1 MFIPPNFMSLSGEG
15 AQAEDLNLISRQ
27 FRFSLRRK
35 FHFINLLSKASSWID
50 FSSRAF
56 DYLQLIHKSHLSS
69 VDQRFHLKQSYFEKC
84 VSLLNQ
90 ITLQNG
96 NKILVKFWI
105 LEEESADPGIF
116 FRSTWNGPLGTIH
129 YWSYHNLIFLAHPI
143 TPRSNSRAHGASSFC
158 R

>member
-1 MFIPPNFMSLSGEG
+1 MFIPPNFMSLSGVEG

-69 VDQRFHLKQSYFEKC
+69 VDQRFHLKRSYFEVC
-84 VSLLNQ
+84 FVTELNYFS
-90 ITLQNG
+90 
-96 NKILVKFWI
+96 KW
-105 LEEESADPGIF
+105 
-116 FRSTWNGPLGTIH
+116 
-129 YWSYHNLIFLAHPI
+129 
-143 TPRSNSRAHGASSFC
+143 
-158 R
+158 